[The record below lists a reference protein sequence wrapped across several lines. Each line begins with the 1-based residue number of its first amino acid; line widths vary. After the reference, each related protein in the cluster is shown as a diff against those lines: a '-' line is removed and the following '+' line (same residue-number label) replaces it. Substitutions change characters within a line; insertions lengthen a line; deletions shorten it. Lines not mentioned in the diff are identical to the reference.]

1 MAVLERARLQG
12 SPLAKSI
19 VLGIGNVLLSD
30 DGAGVRVAEAL
41 RERVAGRPDL
51 HLLDGG
57 TLSFLLLEYLS
68 GARDLIVIDAAEI
81 GAAPGEVRV
90 FEGESMDVFLAD
102 TARQRS
108 VHEVGLLDLLTM
120 ARLRDE
126 LPEKRAL
133 ICIQA
138 AEVRWG
144 LELTPAVGAAV
155 PAAANEAERLLDR
168 WRP

>member
-1 MAVLERARLQG
+1 M
-12 SPLAKSI
+12 
-19 VLGIGNVLLSD
+19 
-30 DGAGVRVAEAL
+30 
-41 RERVAGRPDL
+41 

-57 TLSFLLLEYLS
+57 TLSFSLLEYLT

>member
-1 MAVLERARLQG
+1 LAR
-12 SPLAKSI
+12 SI
-19 VLGIGNVLLSD
+19 ILGVGNVLLAD
-30 DGAGVRVAEAL
+30 DGAGVRVTEAL
-41 RERVAGRPDL
+41 RERLAGRPEL

-57 TLSFLLLEYLS
+57 TLGFVLLEFLS
-68 GARDLIVIDAAEI
+68 GARDLLVIDAAEL

-90 FEGESMDVFLAD
+90 FEGESMDAFLAD
-102 TARQRS
+102 TARRRS
-108 VHEVGLLDLLTM
+108 VHEVGLLDVLTM

-138 AEVRWG
+138 AEIRWG

-168 WRP
+168 WRT